1 MIIVPTNKHIRFSKD
16 AVAKEL
22 GVPPMFV
29 DKLVGKLL
37 KDIDHDIRELEHAI
51 DSKDA
56 EKIASLAHRIK
67 GASANLRL
75 KYLADLFLEIELPAK
90 SGVFEGF
97 DNLIDACKKEVEHIR
112 GVMG

>member
-1 MIIVPTNKHIRFSKD
+1 LIIVPENKHIRFSKD

-37 KDIDHDIRELEHAI
+37 KNIDHDIRELEYAI
-51 DSKDA
+51 ESKDA
-56 EKIASLAHRIK
+56 VKIASTAHRIK

-75 KYLADLFLEIELPAK
+75 KYLAELFLEIELPAK
-90 SGVFEGF
+90 NGVFEGF
-97 DNLIDACKKEVEHIR
+97 DDLIDACKKEVKNIR